1 MRRTNTPFFFRA
13 HSQLKS
19 AVRAPPMCRYPVGE
33 GAKRTRTIGAGEI
46 AEVIVRRHAAAR
58 ASARVPGS
66 VSARR
71 RRRGPPAGGGGGRV
85 DVAPWRQRRGRGR
98 GGGVRARRRRAAE

>member
-58 ASARVPGS
+58 APARVS
-66 VSARR
+66 RRLSARR
-71 RRRGPPAGGGGGRV
+71 RGCRASAGRGGGRLDVAAGGGGG
-85 DVAPWRQRRGRGR
+85 
-98 GGGVRARRRRAAE
+98 GGGGGPPPPPPR